1 METVVKYEPP
11 TSRHQDDSFY
21 EYSAQFMSGGT
32 KITFQIFLIRAAPFV
47 MNNEGLWDKKY
58 DNLYFI
64 NT

>member
-1 METVVKYEPP
+1 MGRPPAATKTTV
-11 TSRHQDDSFY
+11 
-21 EYSAQFMSGGT
+21 FMNTLLNLWAAGQ
-32 KITFQIFLIRAAPFV
+32 KLHFKFFLIRAAPFV

>member
-32 KITFQIFLIRAAPFV
+32 KITFQIFSHSSSTFH
-47 MNNEGLWDKKY
+47 MNNEGLWDKK
-58 DNLYFI
+58 I
-64 NT
+64 R